1 MAFGRKKTKQK
12 TDASTA
18 PVRKKN
24 GRGGIDMP
32 FLILVLCLLGFGL
45 VMVCSASYVSAY
57 YNHGD
62 SFYFIKR
69 QAIWAVAGIAAMF
82 FFAFFDYRWFR
93 KKVHLI
99 LIVAFILVIIV
110 LIPHVG
116 ITVNGARRWLG
127 AGPIRFQPSEVAKFA
142 VIVFLASYI
151 STNYGKMKKF
161 REGLMPALAVLA
173 AFVGLVAVETHFSGA
188 ILIFGVGVTMLFV
201 GGTSI
206 KTMLGF
212 AGVGA
217 GGIGIFVFFTD
228 YATRRLEAWLHPEAD
243 PQSKGFQI
251 LQSLYAISSGGLLG
265 LGLGQSRQKHLYIP
279 EPQNDYIFSIVCEEL
294 GFIGAL
300 VVILLFALL
309 IWRGFTIAFRAKDK
323 FSSMLTV
330 GIISHVALQ
339 TILNIGVVSQVF
351 PSTGIGLPFFSYGGT
366 ALLVLM
372 AEMGIVLSVS
382 RNNALEGEGE

>member
-1 MAFGRKKTKQK
+1 MALGRQNK
-12 TDASTA
+12 
-18 PVRKKN
+18 RMKN
-24 GRGGIDMP
+24 GTTAAALKKKSRGSIDMP
-32 FLILVLCLLGFGL
+32 FLILVFCLLGFGL

-69 QAIWAVAGIAAMF
+69 QGIWAIGGIIVMF
-82 FFAFFDYRWFR
+82 VLSVFDYRWFR
-93 KKVHLI
+93 KKLPWIMGIAFVM
-99 LIVAFILVIIV
+99 IVIV

-116 ITVNGARRWLG
+116 IERNGARRWLG
-127 AGPIRFQPSEVAKFA
+127 FGPLQFQPSEVAKFA
-142 VIVFLASYI
+142 IIVYLSSYI
-151 STNYGKMKKF
+151 SANYNKMKKF
-161 REGLMPALAVLA
+161 RQGLLPALGVLVL
-173 AFVGLVAVETHFSGA
+173 FTGIVAVETHISGA
-188 ILIFGVGVTMLFV
+188 ILILGVGVTMLFI

-212 AGVGA
+212 AGAGA
-217 GGIGIFVFFTD
+217 GGIGILIFFTD

-243 PQSKGFQI
+243 PKAKGFQI

-323 FSSMLTV
+323 FSCMMAV
-330 GIISHVALQ
+330 GITSHVALQ
-339 TILNIGVVSQVF
+339 TIFNIGVVSKVF

-366 ALLVLM
+366 ALLMLM
-372 AEMGIVLSVS
+372 AEMGILLSIS
-382 RNNALEGEGE
+382 RNTSLEGEDG